1 MGIGKSNGF
10 TLIELMV
17 TLAVLAILVS
27 VAVPSF
33 TGIMASNR
41 VTAEIN
47 AFIGALQF
55 ARSAAIKTGESTTV
69 CVSVDG
75 ASCKTDDPRAWHMG
89 WIVFVDADEDGTV
102 DVGGLLRVHGAFDN
116 DDSMAGNANVEH
128 TIDFD
133 RSGLAGLSH
142 IGQVTLNTASNDVSL
157 QRCVVIP
164 VTGNVRSESGTDCD
178 EP

>member
-17 TLAVLAILVS
+17 TLAVLAILVT

-41 VTAEIN
+41 VTTEIN

-55 ARSAAIKTGESTTV
+55 ARSAAIQKGGSTTV
-69 CVSVDG
+69 CASMNG
-75 ASCKTDDPRAWHMG
+75 ASCSGAGSWDTG
-89 WIVFVDADEDGTV
+89 WIVYADLDDDGAVDTGE
-102 DVGGLLRVHGAFDN
+102 LLRVHGALDN
-116 DDSMAGNANVEH
+116 GDSMIGNANVEH

-133 RSGLAGLSH
+133 PSGLAGFDDL
-142 IGQVTLNTASNDVSL
+142 GQVTLNTADNDVSM
-157 QRCVVIP
+157 QRCAVIP
-164 VTGNVRSESGTDCD
+164 ITGNVRSESGTDCD